1 MTFNARLMI
10 RMWLKSIFAY
20 HTTGARF
27 TVKRICFVLFFPL
40 WFLFQETLTWIC
52 LFLDDIFFRGYRKI
66 VVDKPLFVVGFPR
79 GGTTFL
85 HRLIHHDEKQFT
97 SLKLWE
103 ILLAP
108 SILQKKFFL
117 LLGKADRLIGKPL
130 YRLAVALENRMFA
143 GSRSM
148 HKLSHFEPE
157 EDEIILMHIFSSLFL
172 LFMFPFEEMEPFSRF
187 DTDINPQQKKAIMG
201 FYKKCVQRH
210 LYVFGPEK
218 HFLSKNPASSSKIN
232 AIYETFPDARIVCMV
247 RTPFEAVPSAISWIS
262 YGFNR
267 FNTAD
272 QSVVTERV
280 LSLISHWYTY
290 PLDQLDTRPADCQ
303 AVETYDRM
311 MADPGGFV
319 KALYARFGY
328 NLSDSYRRLL
338 RQETERAKNYKSKH
352 VYSLEQYGL
361 TGEKIVSDFAPVF
374 ERFGF
379 STDDR

>member
-52 LFLDDIFFRGYRKI
+52 LFLDEIFFPGYRRI
-66 VVDKPLFVVGFPR
+66 VVDKPLFVLGFPR

-85 HRLIHHDEKQFT
+85 HRLIHKDEKQFT

-103 ILLAP
+103 ILFAP
-108 SILQKKFFL
+108 SIFQKKFFL

-130 YRLAVALENRMFA
+130 YRLAVAIENRMFA
-143 GSRSM
+143 GSRTM
-148 HKLSHFEPE
+148 HRLSHFEPE

-187 DTDINPQQKKAIMG
+187 DTDISPKQKKAIMG

-232 AIYETFPDARIVCMV
+232 AIYETFPDARIVCIV

-262 YGFNR
+262 YGFYR

-272 QSVVTERV
+272 QAVVTQRV

-290 PLDQLDTRPADCQ
+290 PLKHLDRRPPSCQ

-328 NLSDSYRRLL
+328 PLSDPYRLL
-338 RQETERAKNYKSKH
+338 LAQETERAKNYKSKH

-361 TGEKIVSDFAPVF
+361 TREKIVSDFAPVF
-374 ERFGF
+374 ERFDF
-379 STDDR
+379 SKDDR